1 MRFLIGCLLNTIVF
15 ISFGQKVDTTVHK
28 PIYLPA
34 VIINGDTTL
43 PAVILE
49 PFYVIEKKPIPIPER
64 DKNYLKKVY
73 PYALRTARILQQ
85 VDMDLA
91 ACKTKKQKKE
101 YTKGTYKLIKDEF
114 EDDIRN
120 LTRIQ
125 GHYLCRLIHRQTGKT
140 VNEIIKD
147 YKGGMS
153 AGWWNLTSKFFDQD
167 LKDTY
172 QPKGRDKWMEYYL
185 LYLDEVYLDNG
196 YKKVLENEQINTQ
209 IPSKKRGGK
218 GSKP

>member
-1 MRFLIGCLLNTIVF
+1 
-15 ISFGQKVDTTVHK
+15 
-28 PIYLPA
+28 
-34 VIINGDTTL
+34 
-43 PAVILE
+43 
-49 PFYVIEKKPIPIPER
+49 
-64 DKNYLKKVY
+64 
-73 PYALRTARILQQ
+73 
-85 VDMDLA
+85 
-91 ACKTKKQKKE
+91 
-101 YTKGTYKLIKDEF
+101 
-114 EDDIRN
+114 
-120 LTRIQ
+120 
-125 GHYLCRLIHRQTGKT
+125 
-140 VNEIIKD
+140 
-147 YKGGMS
+147 MS

>member
-1 MRFLIGCLLNTIVF
+1 MRYLFSLIIILSINNA
-15 ISFGQKVDTTVHK
+15 FGQKVDTTVHK

>member
-1 MRFLIGCLLNTIVF
+1 MRFCFCLLSYFVF
-15 ISFGQKVDTTVHK
+15 LFSFGQKVDTSIHK
-28 PIYLPA
+28 PIYLPP

-64 DKNYLKKVY
+64 DKIYLRKIY

-85 VDMDLA
+85 VDKDLA

-101 YTKGTYKLIKDEF
+101 YTKGTYKLIKEEF

-120 LTRIQ
+120 MTRIQ

-140 VNEIIKD
+140 VYEIIKE
-147 YKGGMS
+147 YKSGMS
-153 AGWWNLTSKFFDQD
+153 ASWWGLTSKFFDQD
-167 LKDTY
+167 LKDSY
-172 QPKGRDKWMEYYL
+172 QPEGRDKWMEHYL

-196 YKKVLENEQINTQ
+196 YKKILENEQINTQ